1 MAATI
6 PIKRVASQTDRALLG
21 IREMVLRGEFNA
33 GERLTELALVDVLG
47 VSRTPI
53 RTALQRL
60 AEEGLLEAARPN
72 GYLVRTFSEAEIFD
86 AIEVR
91 GAIEGLAARMAAER
105 GVSQTLLAEM
115 RDCISQMDE
124 VLATAKPGD
133 DHLSQYAALNGRFH
147 ALLVDASGSE
157 MAVRALAR
165 VTTLPFAFGSFG
177 SLERLSTS
185 TTTSHSACTFGIG
198 CVQCLPVAFS

>member
-157 MAVRALAR
+157 MAVRA
-165 VTTLPFAFGSFG
+165 
-177 SLERLSTS
+177 
-185 TTTSHSACTFGIG
+185 
-198 CVQCLPVAFS
+198 